1 MKFKEI
7 KDGIFFSNTTFLSI
21 ERHDIQALI
30 ALAKSHPQKRVRI
43 CAHNA
48 PNDEVHEMFIV
59 MQKNSYVRPHKHRNK
74 VESFH
79 IIEGTADF
87 IEFNESGEVISV
99 LPMSVFESGKHFFY
113 RNPGL
118 SFHTWNV
125 VSDFLVIHEVT
136 NGPFL
141 DGNTIYAPWSPKE
154 SDMESVSKYISHL
167 KQKIGNIQQRSSASS
182 GQY

>member
-7 KDGIFFSNTTFLSI
+7 KDGIFFPNTPFVGI
-21 ERHDIQALI
+21 ERHDIEALI
-30 ALAKSHPQKRVRI
+30 ALAGSHPQKRVRI

-59 MQKNSYVRPHKHRNK
+59 MQKNSYIRPHKHRNK

-87 IEFNESGEVISV
+87 IEFNEYGEVISI
-99 LPMSVFESGKHFFY
+99 LPMSVFESGKQFFY

-125 VSDFLVIHEVT
+125 ISDFLVIHEVT
-136 NGPFL
+136 TGPFL
-141 DGNTIYAPWSPKE
+141 AGNTICAPWSPKE
-154 SDMESVSKYISHL
+154 SDTKSVGNFILQLAKKIHNARQRPSGRISH
-167 KQKIGNIQQRSSASS
+167 
-182 GQY
+182 